1 VYVLAITGQLHAQLL
16 RVHAL
21 LGKVSAMGPL
31 VSLLKAHIVRE
42 EFLRTNRDL
51 LDTFGILA
59 RGEQLL
65 VSQGVHWTLLNT
77 MTALADRPRVTMQPV
92 IGCNPEHLPFGEP
105 TEGSTNAP
113 PCNHQYSRAVH
124 HPWLRYLF
132 GYRHETGM

>member
-1 VYVLAITGQLHAQLL
+1 MHAQLL

-31 VSLLKAHIVRE
+31 VSLLKANIVRE

-65 VSQGVHWTLLNT
+65 VSHLVHWS
-77 MTALADRPRVTMQPV
+77 MQ
-92 IGCNPEHLPFGEP
+92 
-105 TEGSTNAP
+105 STVVAPKDHPLDGKGP
-113 PCNHQYSRAVH
+113 PCYQCITMKPAVLCCAS
-124 HPWLRYLF
+124 PIAEVPLR
-132 GYRHETGM
+132 

>member
-1 VYVLAITGQLHAQLL
+1 VHVTTCVSACIAGQLHAQLL
-16 RVHAL
+16 QVYDL

-65 VSQGVHWTLLNT
+65 VSLVQQSCH
-77 MTALADRPRVTMQPV
+77 MIRSRRQHIYQCQHAA
-92 IGCNPEHLPFGEP
+92 IGIRLPER
-105 TEGSTNAP
+105 TQKICRICASQSWGS
-113 PCNHQYSRAVH
+113 
-124 HPWLRYLF
+124 
-132 GYRHETGM
+132 G